1 MLSSLSLEEII
12 GLKLELAAQSIDNR
26 LFGLSLWHTMP
37 TIVKTA
43 VFKYA
48 VSATRTKTECMNF
61 LGLKNR
67 NYFELSQK
75 YGIDNFFSEEGTD

>member
-1 MLSSLSLEEII
+1 
-12 GLKLELAAQSIDNR
+12 
-26 LFGLSLWHTMP
+26 
-37 TIVKTA
+37 
-43 VFKYA
+43 
-48 VSATRTKTECMNF
+48 MNF